1 MNAARIN
8 LKFRFLFRLACCA
21 SVAFALLLAQPLRA
35 EGLAGRFEVRSADL
49 ELQDGVWKACR

>member
-8 LKFRFLFRLACCA
+8 SRSRFLFRLACCA
-21 SVAFALLLAQPLRA
+21 SVAFAMLLLAQPLRA

-49 ELQDGVWKACR
+49 E